1 LLPGHIGLDKVDF
14 WFQDEARIGQQNTT
28 TRLWSMEGR
37 RPRAVRQQQFDCAYL
52 FGAVC
57 PFTGETEALIV
68 PHVDKCI
75 MTQHLE
81 QISAKTVPGRYAVVL
96 MDGAGWHQASL
107 VDWLE
112 NVNVITLPPY
122 SPELS
127 PIQQVW
133 SWLRQHH
140 LANRCFSG
148 YEDIGDTCTIAWN
161 DFVSDTLRVTKMCSR
176 DWLEVGKT

>member
-1 LLPGHIGLDKVDF
+1 
-14 WFQDEARIGQQNTT
+14 
-28 TRLWSMEGR
+28 
-37 RPRAVRQQQFDCAYL
+37 L

-57 PFTGETEALIV
+57 PFTAETEALIV

-81 QISAKTVPGRYAVVL
+81 QISAKTVPGRYAVVI

-107 VDWLE
+107 VEWLE

-148 YEDIGDTCTIAWN
+148 YEDIVDTCTIAWN

-176 DWLEVGKT
+176 DWHEVEKLNAERY

>member
-1 LLPGHIGLDKVDF
+1 MASH
-14 WFQDEARIGQQNTT
+14 E
-28 TRLWSMEGR
+28 
-37 RPRAVRQQQFDCAYL
+37 YL

-57 PFTGETEALIV
+57 PATGETEALIV
-68 PHVDKCI
+68 PHVDRCI

-81 QISAKTVPGRYAVVL
+81 QISAKTKLGRYAVMI

-107 VDWLE
+107 VE
-112 NVNVITLPPY
+112 GFKNVNIIKLPPY
-122 SPELS
+122 SQELN
-127 PIQQVW
+127 PIEQVW
-133 SWLRQHH
+133 NWLRQHH

-148 YEDIGDTCTIAWN
+148 YEDIVDACTLAWN